1 MNETQPQPYLG
12 YGAGH
17 HSRRGRDPFVVSDV
31 PDYRTLQHRY
41 PQTTEIRVKF
51 KSSIF
56 GGYKECVL
64 KPVKKP
70 VLHQRTPQLPHDI
83 TENNKPLNGWQ
94 QGDGLSPTSFI
105 ETAEKVNTH
114 THNQNIKSNQNK
126 NIHLDV
132 KEDNEVGDE
141 GDDLLESTS
150 SHPSPSYARRRSVM
164 RKRGRKSSAF
174 QLDEEELMQVYTE
187 SQKSVTEE
195 ELLENLQT
203 QKDII
208 DNVKSQPWRMS
219 KKMKMLRLAQAYVE
233 KFEGKLSRS
242 QGYQQKWRMFF
253 RQLNRSW
260 NNLVTMV
267 VPWEMRIK
275 RIESHFG
282 SVVASYFVFLRWLIW
297 INIWLT
303 FLPLCFVIIP
313 ELIVGVPHGN
323 MTRKTVPAEEEASS
337 ADLKTIWDAEGILKY
352 SVVFYGY
359 YGNTDTIGSG
369 YRLPLAYLL
378 TCFMSFALSFI
389 FVLKTMASNSRQSR
403 MSTKD
408 EHFTFSW
415 KLFTEWDYMIGNKET
430 ANTKHASLV
439 TTIREA
445 ILEEEEKTKEGN
457 KHLLLFLRVLANVL
471 VLMSLALSAYIIQ
484 LFVDRSRRMELNK
497 RQDKNFVAGF
507 WAENELTVIMT
518 LISTLFPNISDLI
531 SMMEKYHPR
540 INLRL
545 QLARIFALN
554 LLNLYTLFIALYNKQ
569 DDLKKEIQS
578 ERAARLASLGNDTV
592 LCSDISTTVPT
603 VSESPV
609 GRQNCTVIEDT
620 SDLCWETMIGQEV
633 FKLTVMDLIFTLG
646 QIVIIDFIRGVFIRY
661 CNNICCWDMEKKFP
675 EYPDFKTA
683 ENLLHLINNQ
693 GVIWLGTFFAP
704 GLPVLN
710 MVKLMIM
717 VYVRCWSVMVC
728 NVPQERIFRASRSNN
743 FYYALLLVM
752 LFLCMLPPLFAI
764 VGVEPSPRCG
774 PFSGQSKMYQVLGD
788 AMQSGLPPAFN
799 SILEYAASPGV
810 IIPVFL
816 LLLMTIY
823 YLVSVGRS
831 LRESNNDLRMQL
843 EYERT
848 EGRRKVYAMA
858 DAKHGTEGDGLIQR
872 KGPAVAPKP
881 KAKKKDMTNAVSSV
895 LTAARLAKM
904 MSGGADP
911 PKVITASPSP
921 DRHKIPVAVV
931 HGKRS
936 VKERAIKEKLVRDA
950 VRSQERQ
957 LAKYNQGYD
966 PAGDDEGTERSQGD
980 LTNGV
985 LKALVTK
992 SKIKQP
998 QGRTP
1003 NMNTV
1008 QQNIELDESS
1018 DDPEVSLR
1026 PVQESRMKSEENLV
1040 PNRKHSKNI
1049 LAKPK
1054 ERQSRSSSK
1063 EGRERKS
1070 RSNTSI
1076 EIVNE
1081 TVQAEVNVC
1090 PPSNVKKT
1098 SSKTRQSRSQDNI
1111 KPARSRDNVKMSNS
1125 RNNLSSKRSETKSI
1139 PKITVEDCS
1148 DDNTDS
1154 KRLVGQD
1161 SSDSESSSSS
1171 EDNSINQDNL
1181 NLSFA
1186 SENMSDSRSPE
1197 IDTSKQ
1203 KFASLL
1209 SFFKESES
1217 DGGSSDDQNSPD
1229 AIAAR
1234 NRFASAF
1241 ARFNKK

>member
-1 MNETQPQPYLG
+1 MP
-12 YGAGH
+12 
-17 HSRRGRDPFVVSDV
+17 
-31 PDYRTLQHRY
+31 
-41 PQTTEIRVKF
+41 
-51 KSSIF
+51 
-56 GGYKECVL
+56 C
-64 KPVKKP
+64 
-70 VLHQRTPQLPHDI
+70 
-83 TENNKPLNGWQ
+83 
-94 QGDGLSPTSFI
+94 
-105 ETAEKVNTH
+105 
-114 THNQNIKSNQNK
+114 
-126 NIHLDV
+126 
-132 KEDNEVGDE
+132 
-141 GDDLLESTS
+141 
-150 SHPSPSYARRRSVM
+150 
-164 RKRGRKSSAF
+164 
-174 QLDEEELMQVYTE
+174 
-187 SQKSVTEE
+187 
-195 ELLENLQT
+195 
-203 QKDII
+203 
-208 DNVKSQPWRMS
+208 
-219 KKMKMLRLAQAYVE
+219 YVE
-233 KFEGKLSRS
+233 G
-242 QGYQQKWRMFF
+242 
-253 RQLNRSW
+253 
-260 NNLVTMV
+260 
-267 VPWEMRIK
+267 
-275 RIESHFG
+275 HFG

-323 MTRKTVPAEEEASS
+323 MTRKTVPAEEEAKS

-484 LFVDRSRRMELNK
+484 LFVDRSRKMELQK

-569 DDLKKEIQS
+569 DDLKKQIQS

-609 GRQNCTVIEDT
+609 GRQNCTVIEET

-633 FKLTVMDLIFTLG
+633 FKLTVMDLIFTMG
-646 QIVIIDFIRGVFIRY
+646 QIIIIDFIRGVFIRY

-710 MVKLMIM
+710 MFKLMIM

-774 PFSGQSKMYQVLGD
+774 PFSGQSTMYQVLGD
-788 AMQSGLPPAFN
+788 AMQSGLPPAVN

-858 DAKHGTEGDGLIQR
+858 DAKRGTEGDGLIQR

-936 VKERAIKEKLVRDA
+936 VKERAIKEKLVRDT
-950 VRSQERQ
+950 VRSQKRQ
-957 LAKYNQGYD
+957 LAKYNRGYD
-966 PAGDDEGTERSQGD
+966 PAGDDEETQRSQGD

-992 SKIKQP
+992 SKKKRP

-1003 NMNTV
+1003 TTNTV
-1008 QQNIELDESS
+1008 QQNIEVDESS
-1018 DDPEVSLR
+1018 DDPEVSPRSL
-1026 PVQESRMKSEENLV
+1026 QESRTKSDEKLV

-1049 LAKPK
+1049 LAQPK
-1054 ERQSRSSSK
+1054 ERRSRSSSK

-1076 EIVNE
+1076 AIVNE
-1081 TVQAEVNVC
+1081 TVQAEVNMC

-1098 SSKTRQSRSQDNI
+1098 SSKTNTRQSRSQDNI
-1111 KPARSRDNVKMSNS
+1111 KPARSRDNVKLSNS
-1125 RNNLSSKRSETKSI
+1125 RNNLSSKRSETKAI

-1148 DDNTDS
+1148 DDNTNS
-1154 KRLVGQD
+1154 KRLAGQD

-1186 SENMSDSRSPE
+1186 SENMSDSRSSE

-1241 ARFNKK
+1241 ARFTKK

>member
-1 MNETQPQPYLG
+1 MNNIQPEPYLG
-12 YGAGH
+12 HGARQH
-17 HSRRGRDPFVVSDV
+17 PRRGRDPFFVGDV
-31 PDYRTLQHRY
+31 PDYRVLQHQHQH
-41 PQTTEIRVKF
+41 PQTTGIRVKY

-56 GGYKECVL
+56 SGYKECVL
-64 KPVKKP
+64 KPLKRQ
-70 VLHQRTPQLPHDI
+70 VLHQRAQQRDI
-83 TENNKPLNGWQ
+83 AENNKLLNGEL

-105 ETAEKVNTH
+105 GTAEKVNTH
-114 THNQNIKSNQNK
+114 MHNQNLKTNQNK
-126 NIHLDV
+126 SRHLAV
-132 KEDNEVGDE
+132 YEDNEIGDE
-141 GDDLLESTS
+141 EEDFFDSTS
-150 SHPSPSYARRRSVM
+150 NYQRSSNARRRSIA
-164 RKRGRKSSAF
+164 RKRRRKSSAF
-174 QLDEEELMQVYTE
+174 QLNEEELMQVYTD
-187 SQKSVTEE
+187 SKKAVTEE

-208 DNVKSQPWRMS
+208 DNVKLQPWGMS
-219 KKMKMLRLAQAYVE
+219 KKMKMLGLAQAYVE

-242 QGYQQKWRMFF
+242 QGYQQKWRTFF
-253 RQLNRSW
+253 RQLNRNW
-260 NNLVTMV
+260 NNLVAML

-313 ELIVGVPHGN
+313 ELIVGAPHGN
-323 MTRKTVPAEEEASS
+323 MTRKTVPADEEANS

-359 YGNTDTIGSG
+359 YGNTGAIGSG

-439 TTIREA
+439 TTMREA

-484 LFVDRSRRMELNK
+484 LFVDRSRRMELSK

-569 DDLKKEIQS
+569 ADLKKEIQS
-578 ERAARLASLGNDTV
+578 ERVALLASLGNDTI

-609 GRQNCTVIEDT
+609 GRQNCTVLEET
-620 SDLCWETMIGQEV
+620 SHLCWETMIGQEV
-633 FKLTVMDLIFTLG
+633 FKLTVMDLIFTMG

-710 MVKLMIM
+710 MFKLMIL

-774 PFSGQSKMYQVLGD
+774 PFSGMGAMYEVLTD
-788 AMQSGLPPAFN
+788 AMQSGLPSWVN
-799 SILEYAASPGV
+799 SILKYAASPAI

-831 LRESNNDLRMQL
+831 LRESNNDLRNQL

-848 EGRRKVYAMA
+848 DGRRKVYAMA
-858 DAKHGTEGDGLIQR
+858 DAKHDTEGDGVIQR

-881 KAKKKDMTNAVSSV
+881 RAKKKDMTNAVSSV

-921 DRHKIPVAVV
+921 DQHKIPVAVV
-931 HGKRS
+931 HGKKS
-936 VKERAIKEKLVRDA
+936 VKERASKEILLRDA
-950 VRSQERQ
+950 VHRQEHQ

-966 PAGDDEGTERSQGD
+966 PAGDDEGTQLAQDD
-980 LTNGV
+980 LTNGL
-985 LKALVTK
+985 LKMLVTK
-992 SKIKQP
+992 SKMKRP
-998 QGRTP
+998 HGRRSHT
-1003 NMNTV
+1003 NTV
-1008 QQNIELDESS
+1008 QQNIEVEESS
-1018 DDPEVSLR
+1018 DDPEVTLR
-1026 PVQESRMKSEENLV
+1026 SSQESRTKSAEKLV
-1040 PNRKHSKNI
+1040 PNRKRSKNV
-1049 LAKPK
+1049 LAQPQ
-1054 ERQSRSSSK
+1054 ERRSRSSSK
-1063 EGRERKS
+1063 EGRARKS
-1070 RSNTSI
+1070 KNTSV

-1090 PPSNVKKT
+1090 PPSNVKK
-1098 SSKTRQSRSQDNI
+1098 SSSQTNVRQSRSE
-1111 KPARSRDNVKMSNS
+1111 DNVKLSNS
-1125 RNNLSSKRSETKSI
+1125 RNNLSSKRSVTKAI

-1154 KRLVGQD
+1154 KRLVGED

-1171 EDNSINQDNL
+1171 QDNSINQDNL

-1186 SENMSDSRSPE
+1186 SDNMSDSRSPE
-1197 IDTSKQ
+1197 IDTSRQ

-1234 NRFASAF
+1234 RRFASAF
-1241 ARFNKK
+1241 TQFSKR